1 METWPF
7 GFLQGGSMDKDGII
21 RKIYW
26 LEDKLLRSKDF
37 QKQLQIHNELQ
48 RIRKKLRSQE
58 NLAV

>member
-1 METWPF
+1 
-7 GFLQGGSMDKDGII
+7 MDKDGII